1 MKRLALLTTIILS
14 ASYPSIAMTLPW
26 LQQMFVENSKPWSL
40 EQLRQDSAF
49 YDCGL
54 SAEDSEFCTDAI
66 KYYGVEVDARLFVE
80 NGLVVKA
87 ELTSGFTPSTYT
99 ELQLNLRKDGFVL
112 SKAKIGP
119 REFDV
124 LEKLKQDPIKQ
135 VNREVVMF
143 LNEGPLT
150 SERTFTWYPNDEYY
164 EQMPTRFA
172 QFESDGKN
180 IRLQF
185 VR

>member
-1 MKRLALLTTIILS
+1 MKRLAFLTTIVLS
-14 ASYPSIAMTLPW
+14 ASFPSIAMTLPW
-26 LQQMFVENSKPWSL
+26 LQQMFVENSRPWSL

-54 SAEDSEFCTDAI
+54 SAEDSEFCSDATR
-66 KYYGVEVDARLFVE
+66 YYGVEVDARLFVD
-80 NGLVVKA
+80 NGFVVKA
-87 ELTSGFTPSTYT
+87 ELTADFTSSTYT

-124 LEKLKQDPIKQ
+124 IERLKQAPIKQ

-150 SERTFTWYPNDEYY
+150 SKRAFTWYPNDEYY
-164 EQMPTRFA
+164 EQTPTRFA
-172 QFESDGKN
+172 LFESDGEN

-185 VR
+185 LR